1 MNFSKTTEYALRIL
15 SYMSLDE
22 TKLYSANELFEKL
35 QIPFRYLRKQMNFL
49 LKQGFLVSIQGKQGG
64 YQIARPLNEIS
75 LMDIVEATDD
85 NKMENMCFFGFH
97 ECPLTKHCAMHDKW
111 GDVRDQTLNILK
123 TTTLLDL
130 KQENNTVNLS
140 LKLNTNN

>member
-22 TKLYSANELFEKL
+22 SRLYTANDLFEKL

-49 LKQGFLVSIQGKQGG
+49 LKQGLLVSIQGKQGG
-64 YQIARPLNEIS
+64 YRIAKPLNDIS
-75 LMDIVEATDD
+75 LLDIVVATEDLT
-85 NKMENMCFFGFH
+85 NENLCFFGFQ
-97 ECPLTKHCAMHDKW
+97 ECPLTNRCAMHDKW
-111 GDVRDQTLNILK
+111 GEVRNKTFEILK

-130 KQENNTVNLS
+130 KH
-140 LKLNTNN
+140 NTNT